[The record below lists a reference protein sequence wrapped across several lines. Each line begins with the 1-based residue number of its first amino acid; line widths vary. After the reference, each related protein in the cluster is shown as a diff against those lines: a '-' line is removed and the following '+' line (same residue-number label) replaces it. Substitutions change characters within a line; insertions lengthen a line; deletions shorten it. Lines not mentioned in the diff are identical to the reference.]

1 MTGAAAAGRMA
12 AMRSTRGAVGLLL
25 IAMAMTACGASQPS
39 SAVEDDTSAPTTP
52 AAATAS
58 PAPSASAET
67 PSEEITKPPATP
79 GTAKTVPPKPGKPT
93 FKLVKETPGAG
104 GSVTQEYRITWTEPK
119 GVADSFRVYGLPD
132 CLRYEKKFDGKP
144 CVVRGMRIP
153 ADKLVQL
160 GVAPGDERSINV
172 SWDVGE
178 VGGGPYTTIL
188 LRATNAK
195 GDSIFTIVKS
205 YNVCYACV
213 Y

>member
-1 MTGAAAAGRMA
+1 MATMTSRVGAIA
-12 AMRSTRGAVGLLL
+12 TLLL
-25 IAMAMTACGASQPS
+25 AVTMTACGASQPS
-39 SAVEDDTSAPTTP
+39 SAVEDDTSAPKSSAT
-52 AAATAS
+52 ATAS
-58 PAPSASAET
+58 PEPSASAET
-67 PSEEITKPPATP
+67 PSAEVTNPPATP
-79 GTAKTVPPKPGKPT
+79 VAAKGPPPKPGNPT

-160 GVAPGDERSINV
+160 GVAPGDERSMNV